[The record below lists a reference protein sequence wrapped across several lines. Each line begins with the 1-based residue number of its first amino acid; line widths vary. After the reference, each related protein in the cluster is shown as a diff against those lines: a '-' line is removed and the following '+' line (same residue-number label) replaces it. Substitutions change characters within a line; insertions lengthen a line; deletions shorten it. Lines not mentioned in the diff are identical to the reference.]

1 MSCVLYFFVS
11 SRRRH
16 TSCALVTGVQTCA
29 LPISWL
35 PLTSPSS
42 LTLTTATDS
51 PPRSASSTPASSG
64 CPIVGADCACATGPA
79 PAVVALAAASWPA
92 ANAAPCGSSTTL
104 ATRGKEPAGITIGI
118 RGRILDLMH
127 ARAAKK
133 NQRAP
138 PRGTGGTHG
147 VLQRHPTAQGNH
159 VTQRT
164 SPTGRPR

>member
-1 MSCVLYFFVS
+1 MAFGP
-11 SRRRH
+11 
-16 TSCALVTGVQTCA
+16 LVMFSA
-29 LPISWL
+29 WL
-35 PLTSPSS
+35 PLISPSS

-92 ANAAPCGSSTTL
+92 ANAAPCGSSPTL
-104 ATRGKEPAGITIGI
+104 ATRRQQTAGITIGI
-118 RGRILDLMH
+118 RGHILDLLH

-138 PRGTGGTHG
+138 TRGPGGPHG
-147 VLQRHPTAQGNH
+147 VLQRRAPRSEARRGGQ
-159 VTQRT
+159 QW
-164 SPTGRPR
+164 GRRCEYKE